1 LQRDRIVGRLMQL
14 FFEKYY
20 NGLSYASSL
29 SILLPLLYGL
39 FFLNKENRLYITL
52 FLYVLLIA
60 LIELSG
66 HLTVYFGTSNNLW
79 LSHLYTPIEFFLL
92 TSAYYISL
100 KDRNIRKAIIG
111 SVILFLIFSFV
122 DAFYGEGIRQMNS
135 YTKVLEGSL
144 LIALVLVYFYVIFR
158 NLNKL
163 YLDQDPMF
171 VLNCGILIYFA
182 GTTMAYLMFNRALAI
197 SDNMAR
203 ICLSITYVL
212 NIIFNVVLLVV
223 LKRASRI

>member
-1 LQRDRIVGRLMQL
+1 MEV

-20 NGLSYASSL
+20 NWLSYASSL
-29 SILLPLLYGL
+29 SILLPLVYGL
-39 FFLNKENRLYITL
+39 FFLNRDNRLNIFL
-52 FLYVLLIA
+52 FLYILFIA

-66 HLTVYFGTSNNLW
+66 HLTVYLGTNNNLW
-79 LSHLYTPIEFFLL
+79 LSHIYTPVEYFLL
-92 TSAYYISL
+92 ASVYYISL
-100 KDRNIRKAIIG
+100 KYRNVRKAIIG
-111 SVILFLIFSFV
+111 SVILVLIFSFV
-122 DAFYGEGIRQMNS
+122 DAFFGEGISQMNS
-135 YTKVLEGSL
+135 YTKVLESSL
-144 LIALVLVYFYVIFR
+144 LIALALVYFYVTFQ

-171 VLNCGILIYFA
+171 VLSCGILIYFA

-203 ICLSITYVL
+203 ICLSITYIL
-212 NIIFNVVLLVV
+212 NIFFNVVLLVV